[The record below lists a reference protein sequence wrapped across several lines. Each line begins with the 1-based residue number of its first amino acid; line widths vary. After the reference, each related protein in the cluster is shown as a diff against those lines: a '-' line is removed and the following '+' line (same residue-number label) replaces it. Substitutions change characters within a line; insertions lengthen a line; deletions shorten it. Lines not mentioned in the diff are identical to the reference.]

1 MGDTQTIKETI
12 EMCFHSIS
20 KKQQKVASFVLN
32 NPTYVATHS
41 AAEVGMKAETSETT
55 VIRFCY
61 ALGLTGYAQLQREI
75 TLFVFNQTTAS
86 TLGNYFSSKKELFND
101 QQLIEKAIGKDI
113 VRINRISE
121 QVDKQMFFKVT
132 KQLHEAKNIYVMGV
146 GASRFAA
153 EWLHFTMSILR
164 PNVSIIQAKT
174 PEFTRIM
181 QEITDESTV
190 IVISLHRYFKE
201 PLQIA
206 EVLHKRGIPVIGITD
221 SKLAPIHE
229 HCSQAFVLEQTEKST
244 IDLMPALISF
254 LNLLVTG
261 MMSFDPEYY
270 NEQRLHYDDPNN
282 SFIAE

>member
-1 MGDTQTIKETI
+1 
-12 EMCFHSIS
+12 
-20 KKQQKVASFVLN
+20 
-32 NPTYVATHS
+32 
-41 AAEVGMKAETSETT
+41 
-55 VIRFCY
+55 
-61 ALGLTGYAQLQREI
+61 
-75 TLFVFNQTTAS
+75 
-86 TLGNYFSSKKELFND
+86 
-101 QQLIEKAIGKDI
+101 
-113 VRINRISE
+113 
-121 QVDKQMFFKVT
+121 
-132 KQLHEAKNIYVMGV
+132 MGV

-174 PEFTRIM
+174 PEFIRIM